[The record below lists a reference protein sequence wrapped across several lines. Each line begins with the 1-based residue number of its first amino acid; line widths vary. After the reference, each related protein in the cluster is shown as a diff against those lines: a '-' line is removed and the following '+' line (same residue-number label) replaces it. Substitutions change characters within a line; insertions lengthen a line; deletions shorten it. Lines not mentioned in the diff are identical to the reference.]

1 MENKKIIVLG
11 CSGSGKSTLAKKLGE
26 ILNIR
31 VIHLDKLYWNEN
43 WVPVSLE
50 EFDKRLDF
58 EMSKDSWII
67 DGNFGRTIP
76 KRLERCDTVIYLDY
90 KRRVCI
96 RGVLKRFISNYGKTR
111 SDMGKGCIEKIDI
124 EFLSWI
130 WNFNKNYRIEYLKMI
145 KESKGKDIYIVS
157 SRKEGEEL
165 LNKFKRG

>member
-1 MENKKIIVLG
+1 MEHKKIIVLG
-11 CSGSGKSTLAKKLGE
+11 CSGSGKSTLSKKLGE

-43 WVPVSLE
+43 WVHVSLE

-58 EMSKDSWII
+58 EMSKESWII

-96 RGVLKRFISNYGKTR
+96 RGALKRFITNFGKTR

>member
-1 MENKKIIVLG
+1 MEHKKIIVLG
-11 CSGSGKSTLAKKLGE
+11 CSGSGKSTLSKKLGE

-58 EMSKDSWII
+58 EMSKESWII

-96 RGVLKRFISNYGKTR
+96 RGDLKRFITNYGKTR